1 MDIEK
6 KKRGRKPKANPQV
19 YRYCFRMNSADSKR
33 LLAMYKRSGMKSQSA
48 FIADCV
54 LNCKPKIV
62 EIDKSAIDYVI
73 VLSSFFAQFRAI
85 ANNYNQVLKHITTT
99 FPGKKGLAFMYRLEN
114 VTKELV
120 AFNQEFIK
128 MYNKLKDKITFNS

>member
-1 MDIEK
+1 METEK
-6 KKRGRKPKANPQV
+6 KKRGRKPKANPQI

-48 FIADCV
+48 FITDRV

-62 EIDKSAIDYVI
+62 EIDKLAIDYVI

-85 ANNYNQVLKHITTT
+85 ANNYNQVNKVVYSNVKAEIARQMMANLVKATIE
-99 FPGKKGLAFMYRLEN
+99 FKEMSQKIEEQVNRLRALCLP
-114 VTKELV
+114 K
-120 AFNQEFIK
+120 
-128 MYNKLKDKITFNS
+128 